1 MRICFPEK
9 MTSACA
15 ISLPS
20 GKDSKAASV
29 STSASAGKDPKNAE
43 LEELKNAV
51 VAGKLKEA
59 VTLTKNAVDN
69 KTDPGDIIDLALIA
83 GLNAVG
89 ERFEKKEIF
98 VPEMMISARTM
109 QACMDIV
116 KPYLKTDAGRDLGT
130 VVIGTVF
137 GDLHDIGK
145 NLTKLLLESSG
156 FNVIDLG
163 ENVPPDVFVAKQ
175 KRTRPG

>member
-1 MRICFPEK
+1 V
-9 MTSACA
+9 
-15 ISLPS
+15 
-20 GKDSKAASV
+20 GK
-29 STSASAGKDPKNAE
+29 
-43 LEELKNAV
+43 
-51 VAGKLKEA
+51 
-59 VTLTKNAVDN
+59 
-69 KTDPGDIIDLALIA
+69 
-83 GLNAVG
+83 
-89 ERFEKKEIF
+89 RFEKKEIF

-116 KPYLKTDAGRDLGT
+116 KPLMKTDAGRNLGT

-163 ENVPPDVFVAKQ
+163 ENVPPEIFVAKAEENHAHVIGLSSLLTTGDPYVEETV
-175 KRTRPG
+175 KAIRNSTLGNAVKIVCGGAAMTRKFVLDKCGADAYAKDAAEGVTKIKEMVTK